1 MGNIMKLLPY
11 SSHFHVKCPIS
22 CIFPLVL
29 SVITDR
35 SLAEEHQEHLPYYL
49 EAEGYEGILKILDKV
64 GEYLAKKLEE
74 KLHQKI
80 ENNFLFSALNSSF

>member
-1 MGNIMKLLPY
+1 MKLLPY
-11 SSHFHVKCPIS
+11 FSQFYINCPIS

-49 EAEGYEGILKILDKV
+49 EAEGYEGVLKILDKV
-64 GEYLAKKLEE
+64 GEYLAEKSEE
-74 KLHQKI
+74 KLQQKI
-80 ENNFLFSALNSSF
+80 EKINIF

>member
-29 SVITDR
+29 SAVITDR

-49 EAEGYEGILKILDKV
+49 EAEGYEGVLKILDKV
-64 GEYLAKKLEE
+64 GEYLAEKLEE

-80 ENNFLFSALNSSF
+80 ENNQTFFSYFLL